1 MSPRVLSDL
10 KYQIVLIPMLDPPM
24 TKKMEREFREIA
36 RHELYDINTT
46 LTSSTLKSGYH
57 LLTLSAPPDIS
68 PITIAKVI
76 METVSRRLIDQFK
89 DLSGWGNI
97 YHDRILIKSGSRLGK
112 DKIAEF
118 IDLSLGGL

>member
-1 MSPRVLSDL
+1 MGPLVISDL

-24 TKKMEREFREIA
+24 TKKMERKFREIA

-46 LTSSTLKSGYH
+46 LTSSTLKAGYH
-57 LLTLSAPPDIS
+57 VLNLSAPPDIS

-89 DLSGWGNI
+89 DLSGWGDI
-97 YHDRILIKSGSRLGK
+97 YHDSIFIKSGSRLDK

-118 IDLSLGGL
+118 IDLSLGGV